1 MNLLEEYRWRGM
13 LQDSTQGADEALGK
27 GPVKAYIGFDPT
39 ASSLHVG
46 SLMPIMGLVHLQRM
60 GHSPLVLLG
69 GQTGL
74 VGDPSGKIEERPVL
88 PKDQVEENLSGI
100 RGQLEHFL
108 DFDSSVNPAQTVNN
122 ATWLADLQMVD
133 FLRDVGKYFSVTSLL
148 NKESIRRRVKDQD
161 TGISFAEFSYV
172 LLQAYDFLAL
182 NEKYGCTFQMGGSDQ
197 WGNIT
202 AGIQLI
208 RKARNKKAYGI
219 TYPLVTGPEGNKF
232 GKTETGTTWL
242 DPKRTSPYRFYQFWM
257 NVDDSLVIDY
267 LKQFTLLEA
276 KVIQDLRSVH
286 NERPHE
292 RMPHRKLAEEI
303 TSLVHGQDGLS
314 KARIATEVLFG
325 GELGGLRADEIED
338 VFSDVPSSEM
348 SESDLS
354 DEGLSILDVVT
365 NAGLTQSRS
374 EARRAIEGG
383 GLYLNN
389 IRVTDIESRLE
400 AGNAADG
407 RFFVLRK
414 GKKNYHLIRLLH

>member
-27 GPVKAYIGFDPT
+27 GSIKAYIGFDPT

-74 VGDPSGKIEERPVL
+74 VGDPSGKTEERPAL
-88 PKDQVEENLSGI
+88 PKDQVEENLNGI
-100 RGQLEHFL
+100 RTQLEHFL
-108 DFDSSVNPAQTVNN
+108 DFDSSVNPARTVNN

-148 NKESIRRRVKDQD
+148 NKESIRRRVKDED

-232 GKTETGTTWL
+232 GKTEAGTTWL
-242 DPKRTSPYRFYQFWM
+242 DPERTSPYRFYQFWM
-257 NVDDSLVIDY
+257 NVDDSAVIKY

-276 KVIQDLRSVH
+276 QVIQDLESVH
-286 NERPHE
+286 
-292 RMPHRKLAEEI
+292 
-303 TSLVHGQDGLS
+303 
-314 KARIATEVLFG
+314 
-325 GELGGLRADEIED
+325 
-338 VFSDVPSSEM
+338 
-348 SESDLS
+348 
-354 DEGLSILDVVT
+354 
-365 NAGLTQSRS
+365 
-374 EARRAIEGG
+374 
-383 GLYLNN
+383 
-389 IRVTDIESRLE
+389 
-400 AGNAADG
+400 
-407 RFFVLRK
+407 
-414 GKKNYHLIRLLH
+414 

>member
-1 MNLLEEYRWRGM
+1 
-13 LQDSTQGADEALGK
+13 
-27 GPVKAYIGFDPT
+27 
-39 ASSLHVG
+39 
-46 SLMPIMGLVHLQRM
+46 
-60 GHSPLVLLG
+60 
-69 GQTGL
+69 
-74 VGDPSGKIEERPVL
+74 
-88 PKDQVEENLSGI
+88 
-100 RGQLEHFL
+100 
-108 DFDSSVNPAQTVNN
+108 
-122 ATWLADLQMVD
+122 
-133 FLRDVGKYFSVTSLL
+133 VGKYFSVTSLL
-148 NKESIRRRVKDQD
+148 NKESIKRRVKDQD